1 MKPKAKQLAHVP
13 LSRPPLER
21 MMRIHTAIQSG
32 KYPNAA
38 TLARQ
43 LEVSTKSIHR
53 DIEFMRDRMELPLEY
68 DGSKFGYYYT
78 GTVSSFPTLQI
89 TEGELFAL
97 LVAEKALQQYRGT
110 NFEKPLLSA
119 FKKMSAS
126 LPDTISLNLADWE
139 QTISF
144 RTRAEPILNLE
155 IFPRSAKPRRTGSSW
170 SCFIAKP
177 GQREPE
183 LRVVDP
189 YHLGNINGEWFLFA
203 YDHLRRDIR
212 TFVPA
217 RIKAMKP
224 TGKTFPRPQKF
235 SLEKRLRD
243 SFGVHSAQGE
253 FDVVIRFNE
262 HVADYIREKRWHDS
276 QQLVE
281 MKDGGVELHLKL
293 SSLAEIERWVLN
305 WAGNAVAVKPPELAE
320 MVRKSAENILKQQ
333 ARNSNSRLPC
343 LPSVCSFHAK
353 ESAI

>member
-1 MKPKAKQLAHVP
+1 MKPKAKKLAHIP

-32 KYPNAA
+32 KFPNAA

-68 DGSKFGYYYT
+68 NGSKFGYYYT
-78 GTVSSFPTLQI
+78 GTVSAFPTLQI

-144 RTRAEPILNLE
+144 HTRAEPILNLE
-155 IFPRSAKPRRTGSSW
+155 IFSALGKATAQRQQLELTYR
-170 SCFIAKP
+170 KP
-177 GQREPE
+177 GQREAE
-183 LRVVDP
+183 VRVVDP
-189 YHLGNINGEWFLFA
+189 YHLGNINGEWFMFGF
-203 YDHLRRDIR
+203 DHLRKDVR
-212 TFVPA
+212 TFAPA
-217 RIKAMKP
+217 RIKAMKE

-253 FDVVIRFNE
+253 FQIAIRFNE
-262 HVADYIREKRWHDS
+262 RVADYIREKKWHDS
-276 QQLVE
+276 QKLIE
-281 MKDGGVELHLKL
+281 LPDGGVELHLTL
-293 SSLAEIERWVLN
+293 SSLWEIERWILG
-305 WAGNAVAVKPPELAE
+305 WAGNAVVIKPPELAE
-320 MVRKSAENILKQQ
+320 MMRKSAENILKQQ
-333 ARNSNSRLPC
+333 PA
-343 LPSVCSFHAK
+343 A
-353 ESAI
+353 SA